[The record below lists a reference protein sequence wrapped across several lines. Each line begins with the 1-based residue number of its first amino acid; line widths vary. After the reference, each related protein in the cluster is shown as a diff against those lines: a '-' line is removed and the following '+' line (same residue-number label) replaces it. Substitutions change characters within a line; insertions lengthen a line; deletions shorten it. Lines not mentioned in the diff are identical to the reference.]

1 MKIKLIIRPS
11 FPWKRESS
19 VLPIFWIPAGVHPD
33 ENRGRDDRK
42 RKSFIGLTFM
52 MNS

>member
-19 VLPIFWIPAGVHPD
+19 VLPIFWIPAFAGMT
-33 ENRGRDDRK
+33 ERGK
-42 RKSFIGLTFM
+42 VLSV
-52 MNS
+52 